1 MVMINIIK
9 IFLKNKV
16 YQDFIYFKA
25 RISQTS
31 KTFFLRMIKIF
42 YIKLILLLILLIQ
55 YSKCHI

>member
-16 YQDFIYFKA
+16 YQDFIYFKT

-31 KTFFLRMIKIF
+31 KTFFLRKRKIF
-42 YIKLILLLILLIQ
+42 YIKTYSFVNTLNSIL
-55 YSKCHI
+55 